1 MAAPT
6 VQAERGTSSN
16 VKLTSA
22 LLPGKWILRW
32 WTAARVASRSLA
44 RNLLTLVI
52 RIALLANDFHDAILW
67 HRLVFGKT
75 QRKHAIFLG
84 DRLKPKIIEHLA
96 GRLIA
101 WSFAVVHEEI
111 GFHLRIIAAQNVGHE
126 SMFHTLRLHAT
137 AEH

>member
-6 VQAERGTSSN
+6 LQAERGTSSN

-22 LLPGKWILRW
+22 LLPGKGTLRW
-32 WTAARVASRSLA
+32 WTAARAASRSPA
-44 RNLLTLVI
+44 KNLLTFI
-52 RIALLANDFHDAILW
+52 IETGLLANNFYDAILW
-67 HRLVFGKT
+67 HRLVFGET
-75 QRKHAIFLG
+75 QGKHAIFLG

-111 GFHLRIIAAQNVGHE
+111 GFHFRVVATQNVG
-126 SMFHTLRLHAT
+126 
-137 AEH
+137 